1 MKFPSLEFV
10 QALQERM
17 NGDAAFHTA
26 SRWSDVKVL
35 LCFGDQ
41 RYWLKLYGGKIID
54 AMDYFPMANPLGW
67 DYMISAPL
75 EIWRALRD
83 GSHSATVSAAQSDDR
98 GSLLPECDGCRLVRR
113 PCRGRES
120 DDLALR
126 PRGRRQSPDQRSTR
140 RSDWK

>member
-17 NGDAAFHTA
+17 NGDATFHTA

-54 AMDYFPMANPLGW
+54 VMDYFPMANPLGW
-67 DYMISAPL
+67 DYMISASL

-83 GSHSATVSAAQSDDR
+83 G
-98 GSLLPECDGCRLVRR
+98 
-113 PCRGRES
+113 
-120 DDLALR
+120 
-126 PRGRRQSPDQRSTR
+126 R
-140 RSDWK
+140 RSLPVGPGRVTDVLLLRKGPEELDLR

>member
-17 NGDAAFHTA
+17 NGDATFHTA

-54 AMDYFPMANPLGW
+54 VMDYFPMANPLGW

-83 GSHSATVSAAQSDDR
+83 GSRALGHLLDTGDIMVDGDLLQANRLYESTHLLLSTVGDMQAK
-98 GSLLPECDGCRLVRR
+98 P
-113 PCRGRES
+113 
-120 DDLALR
+120 
-126 PRGRRQSPDQRSTR
+126 
-140 RSDWK
+140 

>member
-10 QALQERM
+10 QAFQERM
-17 NGDAAFHTA
+17 NGDATFYTA

-83 GSHSATVSAAQSDDR
+83 GSRALGHLLDTGDIWSTATSCR
-98 GSLLPECDGCRLVRR
+98 RTGCTSRHISCF
-113 PCRGRES
+113 PPF
-120 DDLALR
+120 A
-126 PRGRRQSPDQRSTR
+126 T
-140 RSDWK
+140 